1 MRPCHFTP
9 SFVSKH
15 GHMLTL
21 CSTEE
26 NKDFYQMLQS
36 WQQDKQEEQ
45 MGRNGKAKAWCCWSY
60 FFNNQYTLC
69 VPSKKGEDHP
79 LKFSLYIHPKNCQ
92 RICWWFVSKNIR
104 ERLKNQFCFLM
115 KVSRLA
121 PLLSYLLTHK
131 LKDEH
136 IYQINYG

>member
-1 MRPCHFTP
+1 
-9 SFVSKH
+9 
-15 GHMLTL
+15 MLL
-21 CSTEE
+21 
-26 NKDFYQMLQS
+26 KLFFQQS
-36 WQQDKQEEQ
+36 ID
-45 MGRNGKAKAWCCWSY
+45 S
-60 FFNNQYTLC
+60 LSC
-69 VPSKKGEDHP
+69 VPSKKGDP
-79 LKFSLYIHPKNCQ
+79 LKSHYIFTQKIVKEYADGLSP
-92 RICWWFVSKNIR
+92 KNIR

>member
-69 VPSKKGEDHP
+69 SIKKGWRSSFEV
-79 LKFSLYIHPKNCQ
+79 LIIYSPKKL
-92 RICWWFVSKNIR
+92 SKNM
-104 ERLKNQFCFLM
+104 LM
-115 KVSRLA
+115 VCLQKYTRKAEKSILFFNESVKIGSTSI
-121 PLLSYLLTHK
+121 LSV
-131 LKDEH
+131 
-136 IYQINYG
+136 NP

>member
-1 MRPCHFTP
+1 MVERKPDAAEAIF
-9 SFVSKH
+9 
-15 GHMLTL
+15 
-21 CSTEE
+21 STI
-26 NKDFYQMLQS
+26 NI
-36 WQQDKQEEQ
+36 
-45 MGRNGKAKAWCCWSY
+45 
-60 FFNNQYTLC
+60 LC

-79 LKFSLYIHPKNCQ
+79 LKFSLYIHPK
-92 RICWWFVSKNIR
+92 IVKEYADGLSPKNIR

>member
-15 GHMLTL
+15 GHMLSL

-69 VPSKKGEDHP
+69 AIKKGWRSSFEV
-79 LKFSLYIHPKNCQ
+79 LIIYSPKKL
-92 RICWWFVSKNIR
+92 SKNM
-104 ERLKNQFCFLM
+104 LM
-115 KVSRLA
+115 VCLQKYTRKAEKSILFFNESVKIGSTSI
-121 PLLSYLLTHK
+121 LSV
-131 LKDEH
+131 
-136 IYQINYG
+136 NP

>member
-69 VPSKKGEDHP
+69 SIKKRVKIILWSSH
-79 LKFSLYIHPKNCQ
+79 YIFTQKIVKEYADGLSP
-92 RICWWFVSKNIR
+92 KNIR

>member
-1 MRPCHFTP
+1 MEHMRSCHFTP

-36 WQQDKQEEQ
+36 WQQDKQEDQ
-45 MGRNGKAKAWCCWSY
+45 IMAKAKAWCWSY
-60 FFNNQYTLC
+60 FFNNQYTLWAVC
-69 VPSKKGEDHP
+69 HQKRVILWSLIIYSPKK
-79 LKFSLYIHPKNCQ
+79 L
-92 RICWWFVSKNIR
+92 SKNMLMVCLQKYTK
-104 ERLKNQFCFLM
+104 EAENQFCFLM

-121 PLLSYLLTHK
+121 PFLSYLLTHK

>member
-69 VPSKKGEDHP
+69 SIKKGWSSFEV
-79 LKFSLYIHPKNCQ
+79 LIIYSPKKL
-92 RICWWFVSKNIR
+92 SKNMLMVCLPKIY
-104 ERLKNQFCFLM
+104 EKGWKNQFCFLM